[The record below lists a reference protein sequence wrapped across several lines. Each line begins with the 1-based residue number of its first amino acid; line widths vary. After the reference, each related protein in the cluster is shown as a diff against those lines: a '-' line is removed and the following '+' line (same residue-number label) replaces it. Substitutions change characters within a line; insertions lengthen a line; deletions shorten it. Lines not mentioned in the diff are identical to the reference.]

1 MDKDRQNI
9 RRLLWRWGDVAKF
22 CANQHRELSQY
33 NDLIASAT
41 GIKAINI
48 DGMPHGSMVGR
59 PTECAVERVLR
70 LKEMYEERIAWAVEA
85 IDKELRFEAA
95 VNDAMGCL
103 NQSERAVIEL
113 RYKRKYSFV
122 RIARELKYA
131 EAAIKAKEKKAVEK
145 WSKRITIE

>member
-9 RRLLWRWGDVAKF
+9 RRLLWRWGDVVKF

-33 NDLIASAT
+33 NDLISSAT
-41 GIKAINI
+41 GLKAIKM
-48 DGMPHGSMVGR
+48 DGMPHGSVVGR
-59 PTECAVERVLR
+59 PTECSAERVLR
-70 LKEMYEERIAWAVEA
+70 LKEMYEERISWAVEA

-95 VNDAMGCL
+95 INDAMACL
-103 NQSERAVIEL
+103 NQSERAVIDM

-131 EAAIKAKEKKAVEK
+131 EATIKAKEKKAVEK
-145 WSKRITIE
+145 LAKRITIE